1 TEIENLDASAG
12 SPTLASV
19 TITEDPGGRTRQ
31 SDRDT
36 PTESSSHSSAC
47 CAQSLMSV
55 RLRKPSRRRSRASR
69 GRSAET
75 PSGRLVPSAL
85 PFRLSACPRA
95 APGRN
100 RPVDSCASC
109 ELSAE
114 GGIFCDDFLIP
125 LAFDRRLRHRRNL
138 PHGLRVFQIG
148 VDRRHY
154 HAGLDGDEI

>member
-1 TEIENLDASAG
+1 EIVNLDASGG

-19 TITEDPGGRTRQ
+19 TITEDPGGRMRQ

-36 PTESSSHSSAC
+36 PTESASHSSAC

-55 RLRKPSRRRSRASR
+55 RLREPSRRRSRASR
-69 GRSAET
+69 WPAAHA
-75 PSGRLVPSAL
+75 PSGRLLPSPR
-85 PFRLSACPRA
+85 PFRLWACPRA

-100 RPVDSCASC
+100 RPVDSCTSC

-114 GGIFCDDFLIP
+114 CGIFCDDFLIP

-138 PHGLRVFQIG
+138 PHGLRVFQIR

-154 HAGLDGDEI
+154 HAGLDG